1 MTLNAGREIRSDWVS
16 EQSGNT
22 TCFGGV
28 EEQPT
33 MKVHDYK
40 GVSSMAKGT
49 RNSVEK
55 VRMVAT
61 EHGLRSGNSSTGET
75 CQEVK
80 QEIKMEA
87 AGEAG
92 HSRKLSNAA
101 SDKERNEGT
110 RRSYEDDSVVV
121 GNFKQDDPGKETDVK
136 TRSHLHQPL
145 LLHRAP
151 RLLDCLFF

>member
-1 MTLNAGREIRSDWVS
+1 MTHNAGREIQSDWVL
-16 EQSGNT
+16 EKSGNT

-33 MKVHDYK
+33 MKVQDYK

-61 EHGLRSGNSSTGET
+61 EHGLRSGKSSTGET

-80 QEIKMEA
+80 PEIKMEA

-92 HSRKLSNAA
+92 QSRKLSN
-101 SDKERNEGT
+101 DKERDEGT
-110 RRSYEDDSVVV
+110 RRHDSYEDDSVVV
-121 GNFKQDDPGKETDVK
+121 GNSKQDDPGKETDVK
-136 TRSHLHQPL
+136 MTRSHLHQPL

-151 RLLDCLFF
+151 R

>member
-16 EQSGNT
+16 EQSVNT
-22 TCFGGV
+22 TCFGGI

-40 GVSSMAKGT
+40 RVSSMAKGT

-61 EHGLRSGNSSTGET
+61 EPGLRSGNWSTGET
-75 CQEVK
+75 CQKVK

-87 AGEAG
+87 VGEAE

-101 SDKERNEGT
+101 SDKERGEGT
-110 RRSYEDDSVVV
+110 RRHDSYEDDSAVV
-121 GNFKQDDPGKETDVK
+121 GNSKQDDPGKETDVK

-151 RLLDCLFF
+151 R

>member
-1 MTLNAGREIRSDWVS
+1 MTIYAGREIRSDWVS

-33 MKVHDYK
+33 MKVQECK
-40 GVSSMAKGT
+40 GVSSIDKGT

-87 AGEAG
+87 VGEAG
-92 HSRKLSNAA
+92 HSRKLSN
-101 SDKERNEGT
+101 DKERDEGT
-110 RRSYEDDSVVV
+110 LRHDSYEDDSVVV
-121 GNFKQDDPGKETDVK
+121 GNSKQEDPGKETDVK
-136 TRSHLHQPL
+136 TRSNLHQPL

-151 RLLDCLFF
+151 R

>member
-1 MTLNAGREIRSDWVS
+1 
-16 EQSGNT
+16 
-22 TCFGGV
+22 
-28 EEQPT
+28 
-33 MKVHDYK
+33 MKYQDYK
-40 GVSSMAKGT
+40 GVSSIDKGT

-61 EHGLRSGNSSTGET
+61 EHGLRSGKSSTGET

-80 QEIKMEA
+80 PEIKMEA

-101 SDKERNEGT
+101 SDKERDEGT
-110 RRSYEDDSVVV
+110 RRHDSVVV
-121 GNFKQDDPGKETDVK
+121 GNSKQDDAGKETDVK
-136 TRSHLHQPL
+136 TISHRHQPL

-151 RLLDCLFF
+151 R

>member
-1 MTLNAGREIRSDWVS
+1 MTHNAGREIQSDWVL
-16 EQSGNT
+16 EKSGNT

-28 EEQPT
+28 EEQST
-33 MKVHDYK
+33 MKVQKCK
-40 GVSSMAKGT
+40 GASSMVKRT

-61 EHGLRSGNSSTGET
+61 EHGLRSGKSSTGET

-87 AGEAG
+87 VGEAG
-92 HSRKLSNAA
+92 HSRKLSN
-101 SDKERNEGT
+101 DKERDEGT
-110 RRSYEDDSVVV
+110 RRHDSYEDDSVVV
-121 GNFKQDDPGKETDVK
+121 GNSKQDDPGKETDVK

-151 RLLDCLFF
+151 R

>member
-1 MTLNAGREIRSDWVS
+1 MTKQPGNTACFGE
-16 EQSGNT
+16 EQST
-22 TCFGGV
+22 I
-28 EEQPT
+28 
-33 MKVHDYK
+33 KVQDYK
-40 GVSSMAKGT
+40 GVSSIDKGT
-49 RNSVEK
+49 RNSMEK

-61 EHGLRSGNSSTGET
+61 DHGLRSGNWSTGET

-101 SDKERNEGT
+101 SDKKSGEGS
-110 RRSYEDDSVVV
+110 RRHDSYGDDSVVL
-121 GNFKQDDPGKETDVK
+121 GNSKQDDPGKETDVK

-151 RLLDCLFF
+151 R